1 MTLVCVS
8 YARVPI
14 LTDEQ
19 LDAIKDDGRALG
31 AKVFTTEYKSAIA
44 ETKAYIVTDEA
55 TRLRA
60 LRLLSEK
67 YTPKYMRT
75 FDVAAA
81 HGLKAM
87 NIYEL
92 KIASLTAKAM
102 IIRD

>member
-1 MTLVCVS
+1 MS
-8 YARVPI
+8 YARVPV

-19 LDAIKDDGRALG
+19 LDAIKDDGKALG
-31 AKVFTTEYKSAIA
+31 AKVFTTEYKSAVA
-44 ETKAYIVTDEA
+44 VTKAYVVTDEVA
-55 TRLRA
+55 RLHA

-92 KIASLTAKAM
+92 KIASLTAKAK